1 MVEELDDMERRRLF
15 SRPEIDEIV
24 RRRRDFEYRL
34 KRPRPIRQD
43 FLDYVDYESKV
54 DHLRLLRKRVLA
66 AELRRNNKRWKR
78 SLSDFAGV
86 KRIVDIYRLATIKF
100 KGDMDL
106 WFRYLEFCRW
116 KRHGTMRKVLAKAIR
131 YHPKV
136 PGLWIYAAA
145 WEFDCN
151 LNVTSA
157 RSLMQS
163 GLRAC
168 PNSEDLWVEYLR
180 MELTYLNKLKARK
193 AALGEDSG
201 KENKT
206 VEMDENAKQWK
217 EDNIDLF
224 MPLSEKENVEG
235 FDPQEQNAGKK
246 TDAFQERSS
255 RVFQTIYRGAVE
267 AIPSSMNLCKRFVE
281 ILDDVELSHSDK
293 LREEIMEDIRNR
305 FSQEED
311 YWDWLAKLQIRNCK
325 MDKELTREEILGM
338 LLKAV
343 QVYEEALEILP
354 SAKMFSVYAKFLM
367 DTIFPEDDDIQS
379 SIFMNIKDDSLEFS
393 SHMMELY
400 QKAES
405 SGCINE
411 DLAYHYVSFLV
422 RMDRQDEASKLSEK
436 LCNGELSDSAKMWV
450 LRISIE
456 MKCMTNKSVAL
467 GKNDLQSIFD
477 LLGHALTRIDIPEAE
492 CLWLMGVKF
501 FSNKKKFFEKLV
513 SSFIMV
519 LARAPLSDSGHSISS
534 AIVNCIMQRDGIAGA
549 REMYKRFLALPRPSL
564 AFYKH
569 CIDLERNLAFIGD
582 NDSLMNARK
591 LFESVLS
598 IYNQHGGLWQ
608 DYHSMEVKVGSSETT
623 NAVYWRARKTLGD
636 ASWLSAL
643 RSS

>member
-1 MVEELDDMERRRLF
+1 MADVVQYRLERMVEELDDMERRRLF

-54 DHLRLLRKRVLA
+54 DHLRRLRKRVLA

-116 KRHGTMRKVLAKAIR
+116 KRHGPMRKVLAKAIR

-180 MELTYLNKLKARK
+180 MELTYLNKLKACK

-224 MPLSEKENVEG
+224 MPLSEKENVEV
-235 FDPQEQNAGKK
+235 FDPQEQNVGEK

-255 RVFQTIYRGAVE
+255 CVFQTIYRGAVE
-267 AIPSSMNLCKRFVE
+267 AIPSSMNLYV
-281 ILDDVELSHSDK
+281 
-293 LREEIMEDIRNR
+293 
-305 FSQEED
+305 
-311 YWDWLAKLQIRNCK
+311 
-325 MDKELTREEILGM
+325 G
-338 LLKAV
+338 
-343 QVYEEALEILP
+343 
-354 SAKMFSVYAKFLM
+354 
-367 DTIFPEDDDIQS
+367 
-379 SIFMNIKDDSLEFS
+379 IKDF
-393 SHMMELY
+393 
-400 QKAES
+400 
-405 SGCINE
+405 N
-411 DLAYHYVSFLV
+411 
-422 RMDRQDEASKLSEK
+422 RDEMY
-436 LCNGELSDSAKMWV
+436 D
-450 LRISIE
+450 
-456 MKCMTNKSVAL
+456 NKSVSL

-477 LLGHALTRIDIPEAE
+477 LLGHALSRIDIPEAE
-492 CLWLMGVKF
+492 CLWLM
-501 FSNKKKFFEKLV
+501 
-513 SSFIMV
+513 
-519 LARAPLSDSGHSISS
+519 
-534 AIVNCIMQRDGIAGA
+534 RDGIAGA

-582 NDSLMNARK
+582 NDSLVNARK
-591 LFESVLS
+591 LFESALS

-608 DYHSMEVKVGSSETT
+608 DYHSMEVKVGSSETA

-643 RSS
+643 RRKSIVGMVNQLYTLGGGFGVHSMVSDDEPQFETEDNYQDYT